1 MIDRENFD
9 YIKNIVGIKKE
20 YDITSLY
27 DILTVIKNNPE
38 KTPSI
43 LIDKAQSLSNLQKN
57 YDGIIRSLND
67 NDFVNF
73 YTLTIELINK
83 DIDTTLLFNVLKAIK
98 HLPELKKTICD
109 SYSNNQVLAKK
120 TLIKNLDQY
129 ITEDSNVA
137 ILGSWYASILLP
149 LLHDKVNEIWP
160 IDIDEQ
166 AIKIGKNMFF
176 PNLENV
182 FEDASVDTMIY
193 IGGKNKIKNNIEVLS
208 FVDKEPV
215 FKHNV
220 KQERFLQNEK
230 NIFDIEVSEDIIPI
244 MNKMKTKI
252 SYVED
257 IFNVIRG
264 INPYDK
270 YRGQSQEV
278 IKSRAY
284 HSS

>member
-98 HLPELKKTICD
+98 HLPELQKTICD
-109 SYSNNQVLAKK
+109 SFSNNQVLAKK
-120 TLIKNLDQY
+120 TLIKNLNQY

-182 FEDASVDTMIY
+182 KWAVGDVFEKSIAKDYEKINVIINTSCEHMSPMKEWKYWWPGMIFALQSNNMFGIEGHINCVNSIDEFEDQLPEGAKVVFREEIKDTRGTRYMLV
-193 IGGKNKIKNNIEVLS
+193 GK
-208 FVDKEPV
+208 
-215 FKHNV
+215 
-220 KQERFLQNEK
+220 
-230 NIFDIEVSEDIIPI
+230 
-244 MNKMKTKI
+244 
-252 SYVED
+252 
-257 IFNVIRG
+257 FN
-264 INPYDK
+264 
-270 YRGQSQEV
+270 SL
-278 IKSRAY
+278 
-284 HSS
+284 

>member
-9 YIKNIVGIKKE
+9 YIKNIVGIKQE

-98 HLPELKKTICD
+98 HLPELQKTICD
-109 SYSNNQVLAKK
+109 SFSNNQVLAKK

-182 FEDASVDTMIY
+182 KWAVGDVFEKSIAKDYEKINVIINTSCEHMSPMKEWKYWWPGMIFALQSNNMFGIEGHINCVNSIDEFEDQLPEGVKVVFREEIKDTRGTRYMLV
-193 IGGKNKIKNNIEVLS
+193 GK
-208 FVDKEPV
+208 
-215 FKHNV
+215 
-220 KQERFLQNEK
+220 
-230 NIFDIEVSEDIIPI
+230 
-244 MNKMKTKI
+244 
-252 SYVED
+252 
-257 IFNVIRG
+257 FN
-264 INPYDK
+264 
-270 YRGQSQEV
+270 SL
-278 IKSRAY
+278 
-284 HSS
+284 

>member
-9 YIKNIVGIKKE
+9 YIKNIVGIKRA

-98 HLPELKKTICD
+98 HLPELQKTICD
-109 SYSNNQVLAKK
+109 SFSNNQVLAKK

-182 FEDASVDTMIY
+182 KWAVGDVFEKSIAKDYEKINVIINTSCEHMSPMKEWKYWWPGMIFALQSNNMFGIEGHINCVNSIDEFEDQLPEGVKVVFREEIKDTRGTRYMLV
-193 IGGKNKIKNNIEVLS
+193 GK
-208 FVDKEPV
+208 
-215 FKHNV
+215 
-220 KQERFLQNEK
+220 
-230 NIFDIEVSEDIIPI
+230 
-244 MNKMKTKI
+244 
-252 SYVED
+252 
-257 IFNVIRG
+257 FN
-264 INPYDK
+264 
-270 YRGQSQEV
+270 SL
-278 IKSRAY
+278 
-284 HSS
+284 

>member
-98 HLPELKKTICD
+98 HLPELQKTICD

-182 FEDASVDTMIY
+182 KWAVGDVFEKSIAKDYEKINVIINTSCEHMSPMKEWKYWWPGMIFALQSNNMFGIEGHINCVNSIDEFEDQLPEGVKVVFREEIKDTRGTRYMLV
-193 IGGKNKIKNNIEVLS
+193 GK
-208 FVDKEPV
+208 
-215 FKHNV
+215 
-220 KQERFLQNEK
+220 
-230 NIFDIEVSEDIIPI
+230 
-244 MNKMKTKI
+244 
-252 SYVED
+252 
-257 IFNVIRG
+257 FN
-264 INPYDK
+264 
-270 YRGQSQEV
+270 SL
-278 IKSRAY
+278 
-284 HSS
+284 

>member
-57 YDGIIRSLND
+57 YDGIIRSIND

-98 HLPELKKTICD
+98 HFPELQKTICD
-109 SYSNNQVLAKK
+109 SFSNNQVLAKK
-120 TLIKNLDQY
+120 TLIKNLNQY

-182 FEDASVDTMIY
+182 KWAVGDVFEKSIAKDYEKINVIINTSCEHMSPMKEWKYWWPGMIFALQSNNMFGIEGHINCVNSIDEFEDQLPEGAKVVFREEIKDTRGTRYMLV
-193 IGGKNKIKNNIEVLS
+193 GK
-208 FVDKEPV
+208 
-215 FKHNV
+215 
-220 KQERFLQNEK
+220 
-230 NIFDIEVSEDIIPI
+230 
-244 MNKMKTKI
+244 
-252 SYVED
+252 
-257 IFNVIRG
+257 FN
-264 INPYDK
+264 
-270 YRGQSQEV
+270 SL
-278 IKSRAY
+278 
-284 HSS
+284 

>member
-9 YIKNIVGIKKE
+9 YIKNIVGIKKA

-98 HLPELKKTICD
+98 HLPELQKTICD
-109 SYSNNQVLAKK
+109 SFSNNQVLAKK

-182 FEDASVDTMIY
+182 KWAVGDVFEKSIAKDYEKINVIINTSCEHMSPMKEWKYWWPDMIFALQSNNMFGIEGHINCVNSIDEFEDQLPEGVKVVFREEIKDTRGTRYMLV
-193 IGGKNKIKNNIEVLS
+193 GK
-208 FVDKEPV
+208 
-215 FKHNV
+215 
-220 KQERFLQNEK
+220 
-230 NIFDIEVSEDIIPI
+230 
-244 MNKMKTKI
+244 
-252 SYVED
+252 
-257 IFNVIRG
+257 FN
-264 INPYDK
+264 
-270 YRGQSQEV
+270 SL
-278 IKSRAY
+278 
-284 HSS
+284 

>member
-43 LIDKAQSLSNLQKN
+43 LIDKTQSLSNLQKN

-182 FEDASVDTMIY
+182 KWAVGDVFEKSIAKDYEKINVIINTSCEHMSPMKEWKYWWPGMIFALQSNNMFGIEGHINCVNSIDEFEDQLPEGAKVVFREEIKDTRGTRYMLV
-193 IGGKNKIKNNIEVLS
+193 GK
-208 FVDKEPV
+208 
-215 FKHNV
+215 
-220 KQERFLQNEK
+220 
-230 NIFDIEVSEDIIPI
+230 
-244 MNKMKTKI
+244 
-252 SYVED
+252 
-257 IFNVIRG
+257 FN
-264 INPYDK
+264 
-270 YRGQSQEV
+270 SL
-278 IKSRAY
+278 
-284 HSS
+284 

>member
-182 FEDASVDTMIY
+182 KWAVGDVFEKSIAKDYEKINVIINTSCEHMSPMKEWKYWWPGMIFALQSNNMFGIEGHINCVNSIDEFEDQLPEGAKVVFREEIKDTRGTRYMLV
-193 IGGKNKIKNNIEVLS
+193 GK
-208 FVDKEPV
+208 
-215 FKHNV
+215 
-220 KQERFLQNEK
+220 
-230 NIFDIEVSEDIIPI
+230 
-244 MNKMKTKI
+244 
-252 SYVED
+252 
-257 IFNVIRG
+257 FN
-264 INPYDK
+264 
-270 YRGQSQEV
+270 SL
-278 IKSRAY
+278 
-284 HSS
+284 

>member
-9 YIKNIVGIKKE
+9 YIKNIVGIKKA

-98 HLPELKKTICD
+98 HLPELQKTICD
-109 SYSNNQVLAKK
+109 SFSNNQVLAKK

-182 FEDASVDTMIY
+182 KWAVGDVFEKSIAKDYEKINVIINTSCEHMSPMKEWKYWWPGMIFALQSNNMFGIEGHINCVNSIDEFEDQLPEGVKVVFREEIKDTRGTRYMLV
-193 IGGKNKIKNNIEVLS
+193 GK
-208 FVDKEPV
+208 
-215 FKHNV
+215 
-220 KQERFLQNEK
+220 
-230 NIFDIEVSEDIIPI
+230 
-244 MNKMKTKI
+244 
-252 SYVED
+252 
-257 IFNVIRG
+257 FN
-264 INPYDK
+264 
-270 YRGQSQEV
+270 SL
-278 IKSRAY
+278 
-284 HSS
+284 

>member
-43 LIDKAQSLSNLQKN
+43 LIDKAQLLSNLQKN

-137 ILGSWYASILLP
+137 ILGSWYANILLP

-182 FEDASVDTMIY
+182 KWAVGDVFEKSIAKDYEKINVIINTSCEHMSPMKEWKYWWPGMIFALQSNNMFGIEGHINCVNSIDEFEDQLPEGAKVVFREEIKDTRGTRYMLV
-193 IGGKNKIKNNIEVLS
+193 GK
-208 FVDKEPV
+208 
-215 FKHNV
+215 
-220 KQERFLQNEK
+220 
-230 NIFDIEVSEDIIPI
+230 
-244 MNKMKTKI
+244 
-252 SYVED
+252 
-257 IFNVIRG
+257 FN
-264 INPYDK
+264 
-270 YRGQSQEV
+270 SL
-278 IKSRAY
+278 
-284 HSS
+284 